1 MNKSI
6 MEAAGFREEVK
17 LVEDGKCPF
26 CQETI
31 NLKGF
36 KDELSLKEYYISGLC
51 QGCQNEIFGG
61 GDSDHAWN

>member
-31 NLKGF
+31 NREGV
-36 KDELSLKEYYISGLC
+36 
-51 QGCQNEIFGG
+51 QR
-61 GDSDHAWN
+61 